1 MKYFLSKLKNLGTEI
16 LIILGFIF
24 KAIFFLG
31 EVNKSLQSD
40 GLGYY
45 DYLPSI
51 FFYQDF
57 VRKNDPIQEN
67 PNLYKRIHKTG
78 IYVDHNNY
86 KVNKFAVG
94 TALLQLPFFTVAY

>member
-24 KAIFFLG
+24 KANFFLG

-51 FFYQDF
+51 FSI
-57 VRKNDPIQEN
+57 KILLEKMIQF
-67 PNLYKRIHKTG
+67 KKIQ
-78 IYVDHNNY
+78 IYIKGY
-86 KVNKFAVG
+86 IKQASMLIIIIIK
-94 TALLQLPFFTVAY
+94 